1 MDYSIDQNT
10 DYSSREL
17 YTYLSGVDIP
27 DFVKE
32 AELSSVFVGTDSTF
46 ADSMG
51 RKFPINSKSNV
62 YISNAFLQSK
72 KAEIIDVKG
81 KLYVERVEAEIN
93 KAAEL
98 LNITDTLNS
107 FNKIAHDRSVMD
119 IEAHDIILKLGE
131 EDVLIFGIKTAAQLV
146 DSANEFSVNLKNFP
160 FEWRRGIS
168 EQFVK
173 AAEALN
179 IEDLPDIILKYA
191 GQYYPDVVHIRENL
205 KHRATKLGQEDKENY
220 LKLAEAVN
228 EVDSKEEIFKI
239 AEICYNTEKRAGIY
253 ENKYTSKIIKDP
265 VDSFFT
271 LHVTKV
277 AEILD
282 TVTMGGEKFAMADL
296 RTVPSTVYE
305 QAFGFDLD
313 IKSAEARDVLPTM
326 PKEDVGLFMELSGI
340 RPLYKSAIVDD
351 ALFLAAD
358 TIRHVAL
365 DKHETPADKKKRLEA
380 VKKGLKHTKNKT

>member
-51 RKFPINSKSNV
+51 RKFPINSKSNI

-81 KLYVERVEAEIN
+81 KLYVDRVEAEIN

-98 LNITDTLNS
+98 LNITDELNS

-205 KHRATKLGQEDKENY
+205 KHRATKLAREDKENY

-253 ENKYTSKIIKDP
+253 ENKYTSKVIKDP

-277 AEILD
+277 AEVLD

-296 RTVPSTVYE
+296 KRVPSTVYE

-340 RPLYKSAIVDD
+340 RPI
-351 ALFLAAD
+351 
-358 TIRHVAL
+358 
-365 DKHETPADKKKRLEA
+365 
-380 VKKGLKHTKNKT
+380 